1 MFVQTFRRVSY
12 VTRAVYRIFFSSCA
26 DPDWDRTAH
35 ISRHTRSHAA
45 PQGRCTRQVCVLT
58 WGRTL
63 GSRAVYTGTLV
74 SMRSRG
80 LPSIPLFVIRY
91 LLHTKGL
98 LALL

>member
-63 GSRAVYTGTLV
+63 RIAGRHQLDTVQLIWTVTYGHGCNGPRWL
-74 SMRSRG
+74 
-80 LPSIPLFVIRY
+80 
-91 LLHTKGL
+91 
-98 LALL
+98 